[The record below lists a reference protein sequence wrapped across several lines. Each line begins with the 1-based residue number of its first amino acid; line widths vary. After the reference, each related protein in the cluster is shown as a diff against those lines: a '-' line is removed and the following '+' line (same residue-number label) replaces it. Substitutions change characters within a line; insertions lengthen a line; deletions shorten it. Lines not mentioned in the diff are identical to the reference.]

1 MGSKNW
7 AENAKQLAETGS
19 HFSDVCGGDDGDGDV
34 GGGGD
39 DGGGDDGGGDVQ
51 AKWII
56 KDCIRSIWDSW
67 RLRCFNFINGNVKC
81 VQKTWTLNKD

>member
-34 GGGGD
+34 GGGDDGDGD

-51 AKWII
+51 AK
-56 KDCIRSIWDSW
+56 
-67 RLRCFNFINGNVKC
+67 
-81 VQKTWTLNKD
+81 

>member
-34 GGGGD
+34 GGGDDGDGD
-39 DGGGDDGGGDVQ
+39 DGGGDDDGED
-51 AKWII
+51 
-56 KDCIRSIWDSW
+56 R
-67 RLRCFNFINGNVKC
+67 
-81 VQKTWTLNKD
+81 TWARG

>member
-19 HFSDVCGGDDGDGDV
+19 HFSDVCDCDDGDGDV

-51 AKWII
+51 AK
-56 KDCIRSIWDSW
+56 
-67 RLRCFNFINGNVKC
+67 
-81 VQKTWTLNKD
+81 

>member
-19 HFSDVCGGDDGDGDV
+19 HFSDVCDGDDGDGDV
-34 GGGGD
+34 GGGD

-51 AKWII
+51 AK
-56 KDCIRSIWDSW
+56 
-67 RLRCFNFINGNVKC
+67 
-81 VQKTWTLNKD
+81 

>member
-34 GGGGD
+34 GGGDDGDGD
-39 DGGGDDGGGDVQ
+39 DGGGDDGGDGDDDDGVKQ
-51 AKWII
+51 A
-56 KDCIRSIWDSW
+56 R
-67 RLRCFNFINGNVKC
+67 RAAN
-81 VQKTWTLNKD
+81 